1 MQKLFIPEYDGG
13 EKIYLNEEQS
23 RHLAKS
29 LRMKAGDMIT
39 VCSGTG
45 EDYGCMIDEIGKEG
59 VVLSVCYRKASESE
73 PDIKVSLYQGVPK
86 GDKMEDIIQKCVEL
100 GIHDITPVL
109 TKRSVSRPQEK
120 QAEKKRIRY
129 SKISLEAAQQSG
141 RGIVPEIVPQITL
154 KQAIAEDNSTLKI
167 VFYEGGGESLK
178 SIINK
183 NVDSVSIYIGPEGG
197 FDTDE
202 VQLLVDN
209 GAVKATLGK
218 RILRTQTA
226 PVAALTAIMLL
237 TDNFE

>member
-100 GIHDITPVL
+100 GIHDITPML

-141 RGIVPEIVPQITL
+141 RGIVPQINKMISL
-154 KQAIAEDNSTLKI
+154 KEAVAACDADCKI

-178 SIINK
+178 SIIPQDIK
-183 NVDSVSIYIGPEGG
+183 SVSVYIGPEGG
-197 FDTDE
+197 FEESE
-202 VQLLVDN
+202 VELIKSA
-209 GAVKATLGK
+209 GGKIASLGP

-226 PVAALTAIMLL
+226 PVTALSAIMLL
-237 TDNFE
+237 TGNLE

>member
-1 MQKLFIPEYDGG
+1 MYIIYERKPIIQTNRAGG
-13 EKIYLNEEQS
+13 FKTSLRRAEELCKSFYTGIRRRRKIYLNEEQS

-100 GIHDITPVL
+100 GIHDITPML

-141 RGIVPEIVPQITL
+141 RGIVPQINKMISL
-154 KQAIAEDNSTLKI
+154 KEAVAACDADCKI
-167 VFYEGGGESLK
+167 VF
-178 SIINK
+178 
-183 NVDSVSIYIGPEGG
+183 
-197 FDTDE
+197 T
-202 VQLLVDN
+202 
-209 GAVKATLGK
+209 
-218 RILRTQTA
+218 R
-226 PVAALTAIMLL
+226 AAASRFQ
-237 TDNFE
+237 NHNARH